1 MRCREEAEEGKR
13 ITQYELSHYRRKY
26 EDQILVAACG
36 CFDIFHIGH
45 LEYLSGAKALGDLL
59 LVGVNSDESIKQM
72 KGTYPIFSIQDR
84 MSMVSALSCVDYVF
98 PFHNTTFDQ
107 CLWQLQPN
115 IFARGADAEEKGF
128 PEAHTTEK
136 YKIHVIKVGEIK
148 RASSSWL
155 RRRLTNEERLQ

>member
-1 MRCREEAEEGKR
+1 MDKR
-13 ITQYELSHYRRKY
+13 IAQHELSNYRRKY

-45 LEYLSGAKALGDLL
+45 LEYLSGAKALGDIL

-72 KGTYPIFSIQDR
+72 KGSYPIFHIQDR
-84 MSMVSALSCVDYVF
+84 VTMIAALSCVDFVF
-98 PFHNTTFDQ
+98 SFRNTTFDQ
-107 CLWQLQPN
+107 CLWQLRPN

-136 YKIHVIKVGEIK
+136 YKIQVIKVGEIK

-155 RRRLTNEERLQ
+155 RKSLTNEECL

>member
-1 MRCREEAEEGKR
+1 MGKR

-84 MSMVSALSCVDYVF
+84 MSMAVTAQYLC
-98 PFHNTTFDQ
+98 Q
-107 CLWQLQPN
+107 GGR
-115 IFARGADAEEKGF
+115 RGGKRFSGS
-128 PEAHTTEK
+128 P
-136 YKIHVIKVGEIK
+136 YNRKI
-148 RASSSWL
+148 
-155 RRRLTNEERLQ
+155 